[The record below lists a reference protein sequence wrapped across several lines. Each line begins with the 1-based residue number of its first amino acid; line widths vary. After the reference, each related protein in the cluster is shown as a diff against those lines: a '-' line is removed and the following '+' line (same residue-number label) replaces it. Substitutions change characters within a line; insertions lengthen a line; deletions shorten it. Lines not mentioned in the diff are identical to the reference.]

1 MVNAGRIS
9 RIGEPKWMIMGGLTF
24 ALIATV
30 LLPFSA
36 KLHDRYWPLD
46 FPAFII
52 GTAGTSLVF
61 VLTKYVDFSDIIKT
75 VR

>member
-9 RIGEPKWMIMGGLTF
+9 RIGEPKWMILGGLTF
-24 ALIATV
+24 TLIGTV

-36 KLHDRYWPLD
+36 KLQDRYWPLD

-61 VLTKYVDFSDIIKT
+61 VLAKYVKSLS
-75 VR
+75 VVESLR